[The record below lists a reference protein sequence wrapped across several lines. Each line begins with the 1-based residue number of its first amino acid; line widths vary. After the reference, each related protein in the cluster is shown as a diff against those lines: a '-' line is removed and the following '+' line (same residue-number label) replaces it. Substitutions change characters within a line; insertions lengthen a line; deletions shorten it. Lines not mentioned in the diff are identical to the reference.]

1 MFKISNSIHQPS
13 TPNPLFVMAFQD
25 GMAINQKRDRRAD
38 ELICAKVK
46 PHFSCVL
53 YALRRNNSNRS
64 GTTLIPHHSG
74 IGFMMLLASDMP
86 TLQLQVTHMGII

>member
-64 GTTLIPHHSG
+64 VTTLIPHQCYRLHDVACKQYANVTSP
-74 IGFMMLLASDMP
+74 SY
-86 TLQLQVTHMGII
+86 THMGII